1 MLPSVF
7 DFTGELALAD
17 LHIGDATGH
26 ATRGQL
32 AARPLPRLPVR
43 EHLGRGGRVR
53 ARIERARTRISSA
66 HAVRGPG
73 RREEL
78 EEAGCAARGVVRARV
93 VAALAPRDAK
103 KLIGIGAP
111 V

>member
-43 EHLGRGGRVR
+43 EHVGRGVRVR
-53 ARIERARTRISSA
+53 DRIERARARISSA
-66 HAVRGPG
+66 HAVGGP
-73 RREEL
+73 RRHEE
-78 EEAGCAARGVVRARV
+78 VV
-93 VAALAPRDAK
+93 VARFASRGDVLAWTGDAR
-103 KLIGIGAP
+103 AP
-111 V
+111 L